1 MVLRL
6 AALGVRSVIEIGP
19 GRVLSGLVARIE
31 PGLERAHLGCVADLD
46 AAATFVTGPGAKPAT
61 AG

>member
-1 MVLRL
+1 MVLQL

-19 GRVLSGLVARIE
+19 GRVLSGLVARID
-31 PGLERAHLGCVADLD
+31 PSLARAHLGSVADLD
-46 AAATFVTGPGAKPAT
+46 AAATFVASPEAKPAS